1 MSQRPKVVWT
11 MVSGFKLLQVEA
23 WRTAITSWF
32 SAYHVPETNWDCN
45 LTHWSSKPLGV
56 GVCKKHSASWDNVEE
71 VTLYQLLFKNVWS
84 FVTGFAS
91 VHENEQLLQQHKE
104 ISFGLCFATRVMQE
118 RPGVGCGESKS
129 SKVTDSH
136 RLRLLFKIQN
146 RSNVFCLDWIR
157 GVKAVSKSKCQNKCI
172 C

>member
-1 MSQRPKVVWT
+1 M
-11 MVSGFKLLQVEA
+11 
-23 WRTAITSWF
+23 
-32 SAYHVPETNWDCN
+32 
-45 LTHWSSKPLGV
+45 
-56 GVCKKHSASWDNVEE
+56 
-71 VTLYQLLFKNVWS
+71 
-84 FVTGFAS
+84 TGFAS

-136 RLRLLFKIQN
+136 RLLFKMQN

-157 GVKAVSKSKCQNKCI
+157 GVKAGRPKVNVRINVFVNKDVC
-172 C
+172 CVA